1 MTGDMVKSAYEISG
15 ADRPGR
21 WLVTVDHAS
30 NAVPDWVCG
39 GDLGLPAADM
49 DRHIAYD
56 IGALGLAQGLGAA
69 LDSPVIASCFS
80 RLVIDPNRGEL
91 DPTLLMKLYDGTVIP
106 ANARTDD
113 ADKETRLDRLY
124 RPYHAAIADTAAQLT
139 APVICAIHSFAPQLK
154 ARPPRPWEIGV
165 LYAADA
171 RLAHPFIAACRAQ
184 GWTTGDNQPYVGH
197 LPGDSIDRHALRH
210 GRPNLLI
217 EVRHDL
223 IDTPQGQAAWAA
235 RLAPVLQQIL
245 ADTGL

>member
-1 MTGDMVKSAYEISG
+1 MTGDMLKTAYEISG
-15 ADRPGR
+15 AVRSGQ

-30 NAVPDWVCG
+30 NAVPDWVNG

-49 DRHIAYD
+49 NRHIAYD
-56 IGALGLAQGLGAA
+56 VGALGVAQGIGEA
-69 LDSPVIASCFS
+69 LNSPVIASRFS

-106 ANARTDD
+106 ANARAGD
-113 ADKETRLDRLY
+113 AEKEARLDRLH
-124 RPYHAAIADTAAQLT
+124 RPYHAAIADLAAQRA
-139 APVICAIHSFAPQLK
+139 APVICAIHSFTPQLK
-154 ARPPRPWEIGV
+154 GRPPRPWEVGV

-171 RLAHPFIAACRAQ
+171 RLAGPFIAACRAQ
-184 GWTTGDNQPYVGH
+184 GWTTGDNQPYSGH
-197 LPGDSIDRHALRH
+197 LPGDSIDRHALKH

-223 IDTPQGQAAWAA
+223 IETPQGQADWAA
-235 RLAPVLQQIL
+235 RLAPLLQQVL